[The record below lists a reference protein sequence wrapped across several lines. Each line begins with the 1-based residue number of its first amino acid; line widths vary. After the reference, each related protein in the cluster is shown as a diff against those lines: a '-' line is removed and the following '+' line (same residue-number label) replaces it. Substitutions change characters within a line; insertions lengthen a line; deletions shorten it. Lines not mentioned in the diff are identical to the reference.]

1 MEGKDI
7 NIVDSVTN
15 AVSLLNNIEKYMNSL
30 DEALSNCDKLNSDFE
45 HLIENEN
52 LEEIN
57 LKALFSKMQELYT
70 QRRKIKQD
78 KSLAVYFQN
87 NSMKLNSS
95 SNREFLVQG
104 LKTLENKIDTNYNN
118 RVLSD
123 DDIKVIMSKETVKK
137 KRGRP
142 RKIKEGEVI

>member
-57 LKALFSKMQELYT
+57 LKTLFSKMQELYT

-104 LKTLENKIDTNYNN
+104 LKTLENKMDTNYNN

>member
-104 LKTLENKIDTNYNN
+104 LKTLENKMDTNYNN

>member
-104 LKTLENKIDTNYNN
+104 LKTLENKMDTNYNN
-118 RVLSD
+118 RVLND